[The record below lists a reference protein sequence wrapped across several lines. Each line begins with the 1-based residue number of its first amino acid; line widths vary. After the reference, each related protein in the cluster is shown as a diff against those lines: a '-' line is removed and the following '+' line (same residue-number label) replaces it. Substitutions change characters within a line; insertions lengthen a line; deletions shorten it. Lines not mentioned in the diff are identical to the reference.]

1 MPLQLIMMEHQHEKT
16 ALEAHHKEE
25 EERRRAL
32 VAAMQPGCPWHGTP
46 PALQLAAEWQV
57 CVIYSQPGM
66 AR

>member
-1 MPLQLIMMEHQHEKT
+1 MMEHQHEKT